1 MNKQYYSKTY
11 IPSIIKWGK
20 ITLLM
25 GIGASFLPAIV
36 ISFIFGYMPPVSAII
51 AGTIS
56 QISVS
61 GAFYIVEP
69 ISYFPILGIPGT
81 YMAFLSGNT
90 SNMRVPCSS
99 VAQEAAGVELGTEEG
114 SVISTIGIAVSVI
127 VNIIILT
134 VGAIGGNTIINAM
147 PEGVKGALSF
157 LLPALYGAVFGQ
169 FAIAR
174 PKLAIVAVAIAFGM
188 KWLLLNGFLDF
199 FPGTPSYA
207 VILVAVF
214 GSIFAGSLIYKKEL
228 TEDENAEEKE
238 GK

>member
-1 MNKQYYSKTY
+1 MNKEYYSKTY

-20 ITLLM
+20 ITLLL
-25 GIGASFLPAIV
+25 GIVTSFLPAFV
-36 ISFIFGYMPPVSAII
+36 VSFVFGYMPPVSAII

-81 YMAFLSGNT
+81 YLTFLSGNT

-99 VAQEAAGVELGTEEG
+99 VAQEAAGVEMGTEKG
-114 SVISTIGIAVSVI
+114 SIVSTIGIAVSI
-127 VNIIILT
+127 LVNIVILT
-134 VGAIGGNTIINAM
+134 VGAVGGNVIIGAM
-147 PEGVKGALSF
+147 PDGMKAALNF

-169 FAIAR
+169 FAISR
-174 PKLAIVAVAIAFGM
+174 PKLAGVAVVIAFGM
-188 KWLLLNGFLDF
+188 NWLMKNNFLSF
-199 FPGTPSYA
+199 FPGTPSYV

-228 TEDENAEEKE
+228 KED
-238 GK
+238 

>member
-1 MNKQYYSKTY
+1 MKNQYYSSTY
-11 IPSIIKWGK
+11 IPSIVKWGK
-20 ITLLM
+20 ITMLL
-25 GIGASFLPAIV
+25 GIITCFLPAIV
-36 ISFIFGYMPPVSAII
+36 MSVVYGYMPPWSAIL

-81 YMAFLSGNT
+81 YLTFLSGNT

-99 VAQEAAGVELGTEEG
+99 VAQEAAGVELGTEKG
-114 SVISTIGIAVSVI
+114 SVISTIGIAVSII

-134 VGAIGGNTIINAM
+134 VGAVGGNVIIGM
-147 PEGVKGALSF
+147 LPEGMKEALNF

-169 FAIAR
+169 FAISR
-174 PKLAIVAVAIAFGM
+174 PKLAGVAVVIAFGM
-188 KWLLLNGFLDF
+188 NWLFKNGFLSF
-199 FPGTPSYA
+199 LPGTPSYA

-214 GSIFAGSLIYKKEL
+214 GSIFAGKLIYKKEL
-228 TEDENAEEKE
+228 SVSSDDDE
-238 GK
+238 